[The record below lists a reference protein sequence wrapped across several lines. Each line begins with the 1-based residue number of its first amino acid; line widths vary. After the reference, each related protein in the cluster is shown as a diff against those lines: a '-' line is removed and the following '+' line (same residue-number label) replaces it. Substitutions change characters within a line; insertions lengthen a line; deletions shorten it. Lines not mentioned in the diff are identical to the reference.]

1 MKELKADKQPI
12 GKSDHRKP
20 FTTHSLPL
28 SISSLFLFTDGYAD
42 QFGGIKG
49 KKFKYKPFMELLLNY
64 SKLTMAEQKNK
75 LDDAIENWKGDIEQ
89 NDDICIIGV
98 RI

>member
-1 MKELKADKQPI
+1 
-12 GKSDHRKP
+12 
-20 FTTHSLPL
+20 
-28 SISSLFLFTDGYAD
+28 
-42 QFGGIKG
+42 
-49 KKFKYKPFMELLLNY
+49 
-64 SKLTMAEQKNK
+64 